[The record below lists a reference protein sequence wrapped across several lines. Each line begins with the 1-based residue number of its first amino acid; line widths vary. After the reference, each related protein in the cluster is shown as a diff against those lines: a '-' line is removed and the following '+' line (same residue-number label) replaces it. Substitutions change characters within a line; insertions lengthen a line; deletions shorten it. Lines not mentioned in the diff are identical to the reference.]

1 MTTRLR
7 NAAIFAL
14 TVVAALGAG
23 GAARA
28 LTFEDIAGKWC
39 GSVSSY
45 VFARDKLT
53 VVLLSDGSQRIYP
66 VDEYEYDD
74 DVVSV
79 TWKRGDDQFITEFG
93 EFSADRQSMVQL
105 ENDVGPRREFRRCS

>member
-1 MTTRLR
+1 VTTRLR
-7 NAAIFAL
+7 SAAIFAL
-14 TVVAALGAG
+14 TVVAALGSG

-28 LTFEDIAGKWC
+28 LTFEDISGKWC

-53 VVLLSDGSQRIYP
+53 VILLSDGSQRIYP

-79 TWKRGDDQFITEFG
+79 TWKRGDEQFITEFG
-93 EFSADRQSMVQL
+93 EFGTDRQSMVQL